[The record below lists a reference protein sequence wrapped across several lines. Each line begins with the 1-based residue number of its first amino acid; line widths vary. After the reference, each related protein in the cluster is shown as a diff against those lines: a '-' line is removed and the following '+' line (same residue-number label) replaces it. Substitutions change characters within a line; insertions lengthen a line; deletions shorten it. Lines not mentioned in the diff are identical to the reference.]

1 MKRILSAA
9 IATVSVVTLVAGG
22 TAVASAH
29 SNNGGWNNNNH
40 GGHHQSSKRFSDI
53 RVIDYAV
60 KHSELAIDLSKVEV
74 EKGTQADLKASAQ
87 ATIDTETQHVTD
99 LKALRQQIIDDKKD
113 DSNDQNKNQDVSSF
127 YKMDNSKH
135 DSNDH
140 DRSFGWGLMSAEELA
155 ASANVDQDYID
166 VMIKHHTF
174 TLIAGD
180 KVLDKVDNA
189 DLKKMVRT
197 MMNEQGTHIGQL
209 STWRAAWYPDGID
222 SNV

>member
-9 IATVSVVTLVAGG
+9 IATVSVVTLVASG
-22 TAVASAH
+22 TAAVSAH
-29 SNNGGWNNNNH
+29 NNNGGWKNNRW
-40 GGHHQSSKRFSDI
+40 GSHQHDKQFSDI

-60 KHSELAIDLSKVEV
+60 KHSELAIDLSKVAV
-74 EKGTQADLKASAQ
+74 EKGTQAELKTSAQ
-87 ATIDTETQHVTD
+87 ATIDTETQHVAD
-99 LKALRQQIIDDKKD
+99 LKALRQQIIDDKQD
-113 DSNDQNKNQDVSSF
+113 DSNDQNKDQDVSSL
-127 YKMDNSKH
+127 YKMDSRH
-135 DSNDH
+135 SSDSMH
-140 DRSFGWGLMSAEELA
+140 SFGWGLMTADELS

-174 TLIAGD
+174 TLLAGD

-209 STWRAAWYPDGID
+209 STWRAAWYPDDID